1 MGVATTWSADP
12 GCGHVTSQH
21 KAVQRGVVT
30 HSHSNNGPVS
40 RRSSLSL
47 LFVFAFIVSKGLCS
61 PLAGKEVWNY
71 VEVRDGAHMFWW
83 LYYADSQSGGY
94 KDLPLVMWLQGGPG
108 GSGSGFGNF
117 EEIGPLDRDLK
128 LRKTSWVQ
136 AASVLFVDNPVGT
149 GFSYT
154 DRPDRYATDVATV
167 ASDMLVLLQRFFK
180 ERPEFQS
187 IPFYIFS
194 ESYGG
199 KMAAAISLELT
210 KAVAKGK
217 VKCNFAGVALGD
229 SWISPL
235 DSVMTWGPYLYT
247 YCKKQ
252 TIKNSLVLIRFFS
265 PAGVLTFYVTVQS
278 LLDDY
283 GLADVSSAA
292 DAVKKAVEQQQFEK
306 ATGAVVCDRVCGGAG
321 RYDMG
326 ASTVKDKC
334 PHTSLFL
341 MLSGLMCLFLVFSQ
355 NTNGVNFYNILTQDP
370 DDRVTALAGEDY
382 TSLQARRH
390 IRPLHRQS
398 LSQLMNGPIRKK
410 LGIIPQ
416 NVTWGGQAEQVFSN
430 MAGDF
435 MRPVVD
441 IVDQLL
447 SAGVNVTVYNG
458 QLDLIVDTMGQ
469 ELWVKRLK
477 WEGLPGFNQLRWTAL
492 DDPAAPGVT
501 GAFYK
506 TYKNFAFYWILKAG
520 HMIPSDQGPMALQML
535 KMITQQD

>member
-1 MGVATTWSADP
+1 AGW
-12 GCGHVTSQH
+12 
-21 KAVQRGVVT
+21 
-30 HSHSNNGPVS
+30 N
-40 RRSSLSL
+40 
-47 LFVFAFIVSKGLCS
+47 
-61 PLAGKEVWNY
+61 PLAGKEAWNY

-83 LYYADSQSGGY
+83 LYYADSQSAGY

-117 EEIGPLDRDLK
+117 DEIGPLNKDLEP
-128 LRKTSWVQ
+128 RKTSWVQ

-154 DRPDRYATDVATV
+154 DRPDAYATNVATV
-167 ASDMLVLLQRFFK
+167 ASDMLVLLKHFFT
-180 ERPEFQS
+180 ERAEFQGV
-187 IPFYIFS
+187 PFYIFS

-210 KAVAKGK
+210 KAIAQGT

-247 YCKKQ
+247 
-252 TIKNSLVLIRFFS
+252 T
-265 PAGVLTFYVTVQS
+265 S

-283 GLADVSSAA
+283 GLAEVSSAA
-292 DAVKKAVEQQQFEK
+292 EAVKKAVEQQQFVK
-306 ATGAVVCDRVCGGAG
+306 ATELWSVVE
-321 RYDMG
+321 
-326 ASTVKDKC
+326 TV
-334 PHTSLFL
+334 
-341 MLSGLMCLFLVFSQ
+341 VEQ
-355 NTNGVNFYNILTQDP
+355 NTNGVNFYNILTQEP
-370 DDRVTALAGEDY
+370 DDKLASIRFTLCFFFFLPLPALQ
-382 TSLQARRH
+382 TRRH
-390 IRPLHRQS
+390 IRPLHSQS
-398 LSQLMNGPIRKK
+398 LSELMNGPIRKK

-416 NVTWGGQAEQVFSN
+416 NVTWGGQAEEVFSN

-447 SAGVNVTVYNG
+447 TAGVNVTVYNG

-469 ELWVKRLK
+469 ELWVKQLK
-477 WEGLPGFNQLRWTAL
+477 WDGLSGFNKLRWTAL
-492 DDPAAPGVT
+492 DDPTSPGVT

-506 TYKNFAFYWILKAG
+506 TYKNFSFYWILKAG

-535 KMITQQD
+535 KMIIQQD

>member
-1 MGVATTWSADP
+1 MGRAGAASTFLFLLAVVA
-12 GCGHVTSQH
+12 
-21 KAVQRGVVT
+21 
-30 HSHSNNGPVS
+30 
-40 RRSSLSL
+40 
-47 LFVFAFIVSKGLCS
+47 SKGLPS
-61 PLAGKEVWNY
+61 PLRGKETWSY

-83 LYYADSQSGGY
+83 LYYADSQSAEY

-108 GSGSGFGNF
+108 GSGTGFGNF
-117 EEIGPLDRDLK
+117 EEIGPLDRNLEP
-128 LRKTSWVQ
+128 RKTSWVQ

-154 DRPDRYATDVATV
+154 DSPKGYATDVATV
-167 ASDMLVLLQRFFK
+167 ASDMLVLLKQFFT
-180 ERPEFQS
+180 ERAEFQS

-210 KAVAKGK
+210 KAVAQGT

-247 YCKKQ
+247 
-252 TIKNSLVLIRFFS
+252 T
-265 PAGVLTFYVTVQS
+265 S
-278 LLDDY
+278 LLDDN
-283 GLADVSSAA
+283 GLAEVSRAA
-292 DAVKKAVEQQQFEK
+292 EDVKKAVEQQEFRK
-306 ATGAVVCDRVCGGAG
+306 ATELWSVAETVVE
-321 RYDMG
+321 
-326 ASTVKDKC
+326 
-334 PHTSLFL
+334 
-341 MLSGLMCLFLVFSQ
+341 Q
-355 NTNGVNFYNILTQDP
+355 NTNGVNFYNILTQEP
-370 DDRVTALAGEDY
+370 DDALTHSSSAGENFI
-382 TSLQARRH
+382 SLQTRRH
-390 IRPLHRQS
+390 IRPLHGQS
-398 LSQLMNGPIRKK
+398 LGELMNGPIRKK

-416 NVTWGGQAEQVFSN
+416 NVTWGGQAEEVFSY

-469 ELWVKRLK
+469 ELWVKQLK
-477 WEGLPGFNQLRWTAL
+477 WDGLPGFNNLKWTAL
-492 DDPAAPGVT
+492 DDPTSPGIT
-501 GAFYK
+501 GAFCK

-520 HMIPSDQGPMALQML
+520 HMIPSDQGPMALKML
-535 KMITQQD
+535 EMITQQD